1 MMAASGRVG
10 RKENCLR
17 ACGGKRWDGCVVGGA
32 VGAGTGG
39 KEMPTAGKALLLMDR
54 IRGIFLHLA
63 TLQFRNG

>member
-1 MMAASGRVG
+1 
-10 RKENCLR
+10 
-17 ACGGKRWDGCVVGGA
+17 

-39 KEMPTAGKALLLMDR
+39 KEMSTAGKALLLMDR